1 MAHLRPGGSSSAPAV
16 VAASSA
22 TLAIRQKAYA
32 ELLQAMVVRSF
43 AACSRPA
50 VAAAQAHFRSTKP
63 IAGPPERGRTRS
75 PAPCYTPTARKR
87 RVFRNRRA
95 NAGTASPMRT
105 AGHVPAID

>member
-50 VAAAQAHFRSTKP
+50 VAAAQTHFPLNQADCGAARERTNALARAMLHPHSAQAKGIPEPASQCRDRVADADGRSR
-63 IAGPPERGRTRS
+63 AG
-75 PAPCYTPTARKR
+75 
-87 RVFRNRRA
+87 
-95 NAGTASPMRT
+95 
-105 AGHVPAID
+105 DD